1 MCKSYDIDKLSG
13 LSMLDITREYIKR
26 NSGTLIKRKHRS
38 YCDTS
43 IKLQEL
49 NYTLM
54 EVAAKRSHK
63 GQLQLNMDSKLI
75 DRLMRASLLLDTEL
89 YSAALEQSSEMLDI
103 MTVLNDFANPI
114 L

>member
-1 MCKSYDIDKLSG
+1 
-13 LSMLDITREYIKR
+13 MLNITCEYIKR

-49 NYTLM
+49 YYTLM
-54 EVAAKRSHK
+54 EVAMKRSHK

-89 YSAALEQSSEMLDI
+89 YSAALEQSPEMLDI
-103 MTVLNDFANPI
+103 LNALNNFADPI

>member
-1 MCKSYDIDKLSG
+1 MCKSYDIDKLSE
-13 LSMLDITREYIKR
+13 LSIFDTTCEYIKI
-26 NSGTLIKRKHRS
+26 NSGRLLKRKHRS

-54 EVAAKRSHK
+54 EVAVKQSHK

-75 DRLMRASLLLDTEL
+75 DRLMRASLLLDTKL
-89 YSAALEQSSEMLDI
+89 YSATLEQSSEMLDI
-103 MTVLNDFANPI
+103 LTALNGFANPI

>member
-13 LSMLDITREYIKR
+13 LGMLDITREYIKR
-26 NSGTLIKRKHRS
+26 NPGILIKRKHSS
-38 YCDTS
+38 YWDTS

-49 NYTLM
+49 NYTLV

-63 GQLQLNMDSKLI
+63 GQLQLNMDSTLI

-89 YSAALEQSSEMLDI
+89 YSAALEQSPEILDI
-103 MTVLNDFANPI
+103 LNALNNFANPI